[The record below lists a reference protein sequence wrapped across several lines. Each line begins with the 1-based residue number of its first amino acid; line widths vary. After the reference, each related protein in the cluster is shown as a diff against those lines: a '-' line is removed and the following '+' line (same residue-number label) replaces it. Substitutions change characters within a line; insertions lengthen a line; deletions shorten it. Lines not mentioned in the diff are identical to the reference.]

1 MPPVPFPGPASYEDV
16 GEDVEVANT
25 DTVDVGI
32 GADVGADV
40 GEEEGLG
47 AAGADDV
54 DAPFCT
60 PDTAHPKSSAPS
72 LIITIII

>member
-1 MPPVPFPGPASYEDV
+1 MPPVPFPGPASYVDV
-16 GEDVEVANT
+16 GEDVGAADT

-32 GADVGADV
+32 GADV

-47 AAGADDV
+47 AAGADDA

-60 PDTAHPKSSAPS
+60 SDTAHQRSQLHPK
-72 LIITIII
+72 